1 MNSGTGYSLLVTD
14 LMSFEGLGS
23 PTTFAHLSYPR
34 VTCEQAYSGGYIPRK
49 PEPVQDKC
57 NIGT

>member
-34 VTCEQAYSGGYIPRK
+34 VTCEQGAIRSP
-49 PEPVQDKC
+49 
-57 NIGT
+57 